1 MSKETQSEAL
11 RAASA
16 LRGIDA
22 RSAFAN
28 AALDKAASQIET
40 MHARIAEL
48 EAQIEA
54 VGAAMPSDI
63 VIDALARIYEIA
75 TSAVHT
81 RSRDMGDW
89 YDDMERIATIAAQH
103 GNHLK
108 PEGAQ
113 P

>member
-48 EAQIEA
+48 EA

-89 YDDMERIATIAAQH
+89 YDDVERIATIAAQH